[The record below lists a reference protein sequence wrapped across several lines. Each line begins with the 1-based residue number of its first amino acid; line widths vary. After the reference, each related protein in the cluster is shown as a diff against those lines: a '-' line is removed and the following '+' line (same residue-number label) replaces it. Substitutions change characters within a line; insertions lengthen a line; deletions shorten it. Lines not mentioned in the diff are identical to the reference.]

1 MGVPNLTHFS
11 KGSAMDS
18 TMFKSQT
25 PNVGSTLAH
34 SEPTMMNLAASS
46 ASDTK
51 PTNPNRCGGCRKKL
65 ALTDFECR
73 CKTRFCA
80 LHRAPEEHACTFDF
94 KSHGLAHLEKQLTKA
109 VADKVERF

>member
-1 MGVPNLTHFS
+1 
-11 KGSAMDS
+11 MDN
-18 TMFKSQT
+18 TMFKSHT

-34 SEPTMMNLAASS
+34 AEPTMMSLAASS
-46 ASDTK
+46 AAASETK
-51 PTNPNRCGGCRKKL
+51 PTNRCGGCRKKL

-94 KSHGLAHLEKQLTKA
+94 KSHGLACLEKQLVKA